1 MTNAEY
7 YKRRP
12 DELARKID
20 WLLETG
26 SNWNLKTDGQRIAEF
41 LCGDYHGEQTEA
53 TGETT
58 FIVTLDVSNTIRG
71 GVDNLER
78 TADLL
83 ETLYRVTAESALKN
97 IFGDAR
103 DADDVSVR
111 YTKVYPE

>member
-20 WLLETG
+20 WLLENG
-26 SNWNLKTDGQRIAEF
+26 SSWSNKTDGERVAEF
-41 LCGDYHGEQTEA
+41 LCGDYAGEAQDSK
-53 TGETT
+53 GETT
-58 FIVTLDVSNTIRG
+58 FIITLDVTNTIKG
-71 GVDNLER
+71 SIDDVER
-78 TADLL
+78 TKDML

-103 DADDVSVR
+103 DADDVAVR